1 MSIDSKTVNKTTYEL
16 RSGINGSGREI
27 FFLHVSGP
35 HIKPFCHEFGPNK
48 AEAFAWYEN
57 CCWAQ

>member
-1 MSIDSKTVNKTTYEL
+1 MFIADKTVNKTTYEL
-16 RSGINGSGREI
+16 RSGINGSGHEI

-35 HIKPFCHEFGPNK
+35 HIKPFRHEFGTNK
-48 AEAFAWYEN
+48 AEAYAWYEN